1 MLGEETQEGEM
12 KIREYLATIYFNDDT
27 LVDKF
32 IYDVKAATG
41 TGGNNNNKT
50 K

>member
-1 MLGEETQEGEM
+1 M
-12 KIREYLATIYFNDDT
+12 KIKEYLATIYFNDDS

-32 IYDVKAATG
+32 IYDIKSATG
-41 TGGNNNNKT
+41 NGLNNNNKT